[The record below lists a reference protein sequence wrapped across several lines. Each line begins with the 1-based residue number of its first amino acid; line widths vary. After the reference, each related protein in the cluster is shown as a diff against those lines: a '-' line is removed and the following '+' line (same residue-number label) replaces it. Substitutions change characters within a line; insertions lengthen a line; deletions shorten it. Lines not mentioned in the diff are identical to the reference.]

1 MQLKHPVAR
10 KWFRLIGLFQRSR
23 WAIGAPSPPGR
34 ATFAMIEFLPF
45 TPMRFSEDGRTAID
59 PDLLRF
65 ISQVTAARAA
75 KLTGVNRP
83 FSPVR

>member
-1 MQLKHPVAR
+1 
-10 KWFRLIGLFQRSR
+10 
-23 WAIGAPSPPGR
+23 
-34 ATFAMIEFLPF
+34 MIEFLPF
-45 TPMRFSEDGRTAID
+45 APMRFSEDGRTAID

>member
-1 MQLKHPVAR
+1 
-10 KWFRLIGLFQRSR
+10 
-23 WAIGAPSPPGR
+23 
-34 ATFAMIEFLPF
+34 MIEFLPF
-45 TPMRFSEDGRTAID
+45 APMRFSKDGRTAID